1 MLEPPF
7 PPDEVARQLALQR
20 LAVLDTPPD
29 ERFDRLTRLARRA
42 FDAPVALVS
51 LVDGDRQW
59 FKSCLGL
66 DVSETPRAISFCGH
80 AILDSE
86 PLVVPDALADPRFAD
101 NPLVMG
107 EPGVRFYAGAPIHS
121 PEGHAVGTLCVIDF
135 SPRAIG
141 PDDVCLLVDLAALV
155 ARELAGAELAAAL
168 RARQQAEEALWAAQ
182 DFMRATLDALQEHV
196 AIVDASG
203 VVVAVNGT
211 WRRSAEANGFKGPR
225 HGIGMNYLE
234 VCDRA
239 APFSPEAAEVA
250 RGLRE
255 LLAGGRETLQVEYP
269 CHGPGGMSWFVASL
283 SRFAG
288 EGPVHVVVSHADI
301 TARKYAE
308 QALAVEKAFV
318 EATLDNIPVQVS
330 MLGADGRLRWANR
343 EAGRMLGRSPEAL
356 VGSTLQAVY
365 GLGDAELEQLR
376 AGLETTEPRYLQGFA
391 VRTPQGEVACD
402 LALRRVPDG
411 LVALG
416 VDVSARVLN
425 ERLQQAQI
433 ASLRQMDAL
442 KDEFLGSVSHEFRA
456 PLHAIMGIANI
467 LATEVDGPLS
477 DRQRKDMADLLAS
490 AEDLAHLIDD
500 LLALSQL
507 RAGRFSLNPR
517 PTDMRAIGAAVLAGM
532 APLAAMGQRVLVL
545 DAPETLPVV
554 VDEARVAQVL
564 RNLVHNAIKF
574 THPMGRITL
583 RLRLEAGGLRG
594 EVEDDGIGVDAADFE
609 RLFERFS
616 QLAAGKAAGGTGLG
630 LSICK
635 GLVEAQGG
643 AIGLLSEPGRG
654 STFWFTLP
662 AGVTAGR

>member
-1 MLEPPF
+1 MIEPPF
-7 PPDEVARQLALQR
+7 PPDEAARQLSLQR
-20 LAVLDTPPD
+20 LALLDTPSE
-29 ERFDRLTRLARRA
+29 ERFDRLTRLARRT
-42 FDAPVALVS
+42 FGVPVALVS

-59 FKSCLGL
+59 FKACEGLG
-66 DVSETPRAISFCGH
+66 VRETPRAISFCGH
-80 AILDSE
+80 AILAAG
-86 PLVVPDALADPRFAD
+86 PLVVPDASVDPRFGD
-101 NPLVMG
+101 NPLVVG
-107 EPGVRFYAGAPIHS
+107 EPGIRFYAGAPIHS
-121 PEGHAVGTLCVIDF
+121 PDGHAVGTLCLIDF
-135 SPRAIG
+135 TPRAIA
-141 PDDVCLLVDLAALV
+141 PEDLSLLEDLAALV
-155 ARELAGAELAAAL
+155 TRELAGAEMAAVL

-182 DFMRATLDALQEHV
+182 NFMRDTLDALHDHV
-196 AIVDASG
+196 AIVDAEG

-211 WRRSAEANGFKGPR
+211 WRRSAEANGFKNPR

-255 LLAGGRETLQVEYP
+255 LIAGGREPVKVEYP

-308 QALAVEKAFV
+308 QALATEKAFI

-330 MLGADGRLRWANR
+330 MLGPDGRLRWANR
-343 EAGRMLGRSPEAL
+343 EAGRMLGRCPEAL
-356 VGSTLQAVY
+356 VGGTLQAVY
-365 GLGDAELEQLR
+365 GLGDAELDHLR
-376 AGLETTEPRYLQGFA
+376 AGLVTNEPLYLQGFP

-411 LVALG
+411 VVVLG

-467 LATEVDGPLS
+467 LSTEVDGPLS

-517 PTDMRAIGAAVLAGM
+517 PADMRAVGAAVLAGM
-532 APLAAMGQRVLVL
+532 APLAERGDRVLAL

-554 VDEARVAQVL
+554 LDEQRVAQVL

-574 THPMGRITL
+574 TRPMGRITL
-583 RLRLEAGGLRG
+583 RLRLEAGGLRA

-616 QLAAGKAAGGTGLG
+616 QLEAGKEAGGTGLG

-643 AIGLLSEPGRG
+643 AIGLVSEPGRG
-654 STFWFTLP
+654 STFWFSLP
-662 AGVTAGR
+662 TGVTAVR